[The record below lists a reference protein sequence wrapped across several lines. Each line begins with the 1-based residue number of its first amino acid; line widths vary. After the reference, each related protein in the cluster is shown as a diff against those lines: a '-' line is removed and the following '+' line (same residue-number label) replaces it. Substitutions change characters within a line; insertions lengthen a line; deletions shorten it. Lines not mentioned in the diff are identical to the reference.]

1 VDVTLEAG
9 ALSDTVEVSSNAGET
24 VNTTSG
30 EVVRVVDGQQVQD
43 LSLNARNYLQVV
55 TLIPGA
61 PLLDDEDPLGQS
73 VNGNTARPI
82 NGNRGNANNLTI
94 DGGFNLDSGNIGNQ
108 TNNVGLDFIR
118 EVKIQTSNFSA
129 EYGRQAGAAI
139 NIVTRGGTNQFHGS
153 LYEFLRNEQLDA
165 NNFFSNA
172 SNLPRSP
179 LRFNNFGYSL
189 GGPVRK
195 DKLFFFVGQE
205 WKYVRQGILPLR
217 RTLPTRRELAGD
229 FSARA
234 GLLLRD
240 PLKTGACN
248 AGNQTA
254 CFPGNV
260 IPAGRITADGR
271 AIAAFYLQ
279 SIGLAASFDD
289 RPVANNAVF
298 QNPSP
303 YDFRQEFARIDYQL
317 NDRHTIYGRYLHD
330 RNINIDPLGINGGNQ
345 LPNVPT
351 RRNRPGT
358 GLLLAHIWAINPRLI
373 NEAKANASWNGQ
385 RIIAVETSADRA
397 KYGFTFPQV
406 FPAGGRFP
414 NAIPAIDI
422 NGYPTAGVRGTAS
435 ALISPATDIS
445 LTDNLSLTRGS
456 HAFKTGLLVVR
467 SRKDQNGQ
475 NVPYSGSIS
484 FNTGS
489 NPNSTGNALADALL
503 GNFRTYTEAAG
514 EPYGFLRY
522 TQFDA
527 YATDNWKLNRRLSLE
542 LGVRYQYG
550 QPFRT
555 SPPRSASITM
565 LCGPTRVTPRFRC
578 GSAMR
583 SPITTRCNSTPPNAR
598 AS

>member
-1 VDVTLEAG
+1 MRTASTSSPISRRAITAWGVERQGFKKALKTGFNLVSDGRLTVDFALEAG
-9 ALSDTVEVSSNAGET
+9 AVSETMEVTSSVGET
-24 VNTTSG
+24 VNNTSG
-30 EVVRVVDGQQVQD
+30 EVARVVDGQQARD
-43 LSLNARNYLQVV
+43 LALNARNYLQLA

-61 PLLDDEDPLGQS
+61 PVLDDEDPLGQS

-108 TNNVGLDFIR
+108 TNNVGIDFIR

-129 EYGRQAGAAI
+129 EYGRQSGAAI
-139 NIVTRGGTNQFHGS
+139 NITTRGGTNQFHGS

-172 SNLPRSP
+172 SQLPRPP

-234 GLLLRD
+234 TLFLRD
-240 PLKTGACN
+240 PAKTGACN
-248 AGNQTA
+248 ATNQTA

-260 IPAGRITADGR
+260 IPAGRLSADGR

-303 YDFRQEFARIDYQL
+303 YDFRQEFVRIDYQL
-317 NDRHTIYGRYLHD
+317 SERHSIYGRYLHD
-330 RNINIDPLGINGGNQ
+330 KNVNIDPLGINNGNQ

-358 GLLLAHIWAINPRLI
+358 GLLLTHIWSITPRLV

-385 RIIAVETSADRA
+385 RIIAVETAADRA

-414 NAIPAIDI
+414 NMSRRRHCFIS
-422 NGYPTAGVRGTAS
+422 TA
-435 ALISPATDIS
+435 
-445 LTDNLSLTRGS
+445 
-456 HAFKTGLLVVR
+456 
-467 SRKDQNGQ
+467 
-475 NVPYSGSIS
+475 
-484 FNTGS
+484 
-489 NPNSTGNALADALL
+489 
-503 GNFRTYTEAAG
+503 
-514 EPYGFLRY
+514 
-522 TQFDA
+522 
-527 YATDNWKLNRRLSLE
+527 
-542 LGVRYQYG
+542 
-550 QPFRT
+550 
-555 SPPRSASITM
+555 
-565 LCGPTRVTPRFRC
+565 
-578 GSAMR
+578 
-583 SPITTRCNSTPPNAR
+583 AR
-598 AS
+598 